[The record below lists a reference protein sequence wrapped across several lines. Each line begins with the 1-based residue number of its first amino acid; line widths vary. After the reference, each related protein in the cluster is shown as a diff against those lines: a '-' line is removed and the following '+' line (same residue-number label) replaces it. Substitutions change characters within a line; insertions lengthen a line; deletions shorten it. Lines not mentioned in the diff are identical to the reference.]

1 MSAVL
6 VLTTIGA
13 EDDARSLAR
22 LLVENRLAACVNI
35 LPAVT
40 SIYRWEGK
48 VTEDGEQLLVI
59 KTAAERVDA
68 LRDAL
73 LANHPYNV
81 PELVVVAIESMS
93 DAYGAWVMGSVGP
106 AASPP

>member
-73 LANHPYNV
+73 LANHPYDV

-93 DAYGAWVMGSVGP
+93 NEYGAWLMGSVGA